1 MNVEIDGGTQTSQTL
16 PKFAEITVINSAN
29 PPSERTMT
37 PPPLKEPLMK
47 RLIRWICPDQRVANR
62 HTMPPL
68 TAWLGMVRSSKEYK
82 VGDVSVAGF
91 YMITEERWIPGTS
104 FPVTLERTDEEGM
117 GRSLTVHATVVR
129 IGDDGVG
136 FTFQQKAA
144 VEETGDGPTGANT
157 RIDLTKLAQFLK
169 GLPMAAPDSNQ
180 FERAS

>member
-1 MNVEIDGGTQTSQTL
+1 MST
-16 PKFAEITVINSAN
+16 P
-29 PPSERTMT
+29 RT
-37 PPPLKEPLMK
+37 KEPLMK

-68 TAWLGMVRSSKEYK
+68 TAWLGMVRTSKEYK

-91 YMITEERWIPGTS
+91 YMITEDRWIPGTS

-129 IGDDGVG
+129 AGDDGVG
-136 FTFQQKAA
+136 FTFVQNAA
-144 VEETGDGPTGANT
+144 EETADGPNGSNT

-169 GLPMAAPDSNQ
+169 GLPMAAPDAEQ